1 MCLIAFAWQAHAR
14 YRLVVAANRDELHA
28 RPTAPAAFWNDA
40 PRVYAGRDLKDGGT
54 WMGVTGSGRFA
65 ALTNFRDP
73 NEFKAGAPSRG
84 ALVANFLREATLPHE
99 YSQSLGAI
107 QYMYNGFNLLVSD
120 SDALWYVGNRSG
132 APRQVEPGVHS
143 LSNALLDTPW
153 PKSTGLQAVLAGAL
167 AAQPAGQADASNLIA
182 ALFGGL
188 GDQRPAP
195 DAELPQT
202 GVGLERERQLAPRMI
217 VNPVYGTRS
226 ATVLL
231 MDYAGNL
238 EMVERSFTP
247 DGVISGTVFQ
257 KIPAAGL

>member
-1 MCLIAFAWQAHAR
+1 MCLIAFAWKAHAR

-28 RPTAPAAFWNDA
+28 RPTAPAAYWEDA
-40 PRVYAGRDLKDGGT
+40 PQVYAGRDLKDGGT

-84 ALVANFLREATLPHE
+84 QLVANFLLEHALPHE
-99 YSQSLGAI
+99 YAQSLGAI
-107 QYMYNGFNLLVSD
+107 QYLYNGFNLLVSD

-132 APRQVEPGVHS
+132 APRAVEPGIHG

-153 PKSTGLQAVLAGAL
+153 PKATGLQADLGAAL
-167 AAQPAGQADASNLIA
+167 AAHSAGQADASLLIA
-182 ALFGGL
+182 TLLAALA
-188 GDQRPAP
+188 DQVPAP
-195 DAELPQT
+195 DAQLPET

-238 EMVERSFTP
+238 EVAERSFVP
-247 DGVISGTVFQ
+247 AGTVSGEVRQ
-257 KIPAAGL
+257 VIPSSAL